1 MNRAERRRNEKAKT
15 KNPVY
20 NIKSSDISRIKDDA
34 VSEAVRQSTILML
47 SIPVMVL
54 RDKYGFG
61 SKRLDAFM
69 EYTIDLFDSFVK
81 EYITLEDL
89 INTVKEETGVDIV
102 QNGNNYRIKK

>member
-1 MNRAERRRNEKAKT
+1 MNRAERRRTEKAKA

-61 SKRLDAFM
+61 SKRLSDFM
-69 EYTIDLFDSFVK
+69 EYTIDLFDSFIK
-81 EYITLEDL
+81 EYVTLEDL

-102 QNGNNYRIKK
+102 QNGNNCRIKK